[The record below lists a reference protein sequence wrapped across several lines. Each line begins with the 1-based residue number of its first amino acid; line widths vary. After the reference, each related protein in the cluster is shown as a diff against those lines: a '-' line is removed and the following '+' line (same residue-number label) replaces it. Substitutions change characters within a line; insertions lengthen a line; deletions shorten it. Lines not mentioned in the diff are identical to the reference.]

1 MVGGPFGNARGSDQE
16 RLPARGDGALIKYRR
31 VWERGESEGEEGR
44 KGGQLEAIM
53 GVQKT

>member
-31 VWERGESEGEEGR
+31 VWERGEIEREEGR
-44 KGGQLEAIM
+44 KGDQLEAIM